1 MRIKKRNIIFEERVK
16 SNMPIPKE
24 IQQLYRL
31 FVKNGFELYVVG
43 GAVRDTLLGKPIKD
57 YDLATDAQPDK
68 VEQMLANADIRTIG
82 TGAAFGVINAFLG
95 DEEYEIATFR
105 EDVGK
110 GRRPDSV
117 IFSDIETDVKRRD
130 LTINALFYDI
140 GTGEIVDLVGGIE
153 DIKNGVVRTVGEP
166 RERFGEDRLRIL
178 RAIRFAARVGS
189 KLDPSIDKQLR
200 VDNSLEGIS
209 GERIR
214 DEFIKGIKSAKSVK
228 FFLGL
233 IDRYGLF
240 DWVFRGLSPIN
251 KNFPESHDV
260 IMVLATLLYQ
270 VPYNNISKGL
280 NSLKYPA
287 DEIKPTAFLV
297 AFYQMFNE
305 ENFYTLKKMHLNS
318 RVEDS
323 TFKEFG
329 NFFGIDSNLIDKF
342 INFQLSIT
350 GDYVKQ
356 QFNMKDGPE
365 LGKKIKELETQ
376 KFFNNYGK

>member
-1 MRIKKRNIIFEERVK
+1 MRIKKKNIIFEERVK
-16 SNMPIPKE
+16 SNMPIPQE
-24 IQQLYRL
+24 IKQLYKL
-31 FVKNGFELYVVG
+31 FAKNGNELYVVG
-43 GAVRDTLLGKPIKD
+43 GAVRDTLLGRPIKD
-57 YDLATDAQPDK
+57 YDLATDLPAPQVAKLLD
-68 VEQMLANADIRTIG
+68 ANGIKNIG

-166 RERFGEDRLRIL
+166 RERFDEDRLRIL

-200 VDNSLEGIS
+200 ADNSLEGIS

-228 FFLGL
+228 FFLQL

-240 DWVFRGLSPIN
+240 DWVFKGMSPIN

-260 IMVLATLLYQ
+260 IMVLGTLLYK
-270 VPYNNISKGL
+270 VPYNTITKSL

-287 DEIKPTAFLV
+287 DEIKPTAFLI
-297 AFYQMFNE
+297 AFYQMFNK

-323 TFKEFG
+323 TFREFG
-329 NFFGIDSNLIDKF
+329 QYFGIDNSLIDKF
-342 INFQLSIT
+342 INFHLSIT

-356 QFNMKDGPE
+356 KFNMKDSPE
-365 LGKKIKELETQ
+365 LGQKIKDLETQ
-376 KFFNNYGK
+376 RFFS